1 MKLTVVVPSEDYKS
15 FAGARIRYDRIAASL
30 GDRGIA
36 LSIEEIGRFN
46 PDRTASDAV
55 LISKCHDARSLM
67 VAALFRDRGKLVGVD
82 LFDDYFSQ
90 SEDSRLVRYRHWL
103 ADLVP
108 ICDFALC
115 STKRMAD
122 VVALY
127 RGDLPVLVMN
137 DSAPLQGDAETST
150 RIFEKLRKARET
162 RTVRLAWFGVGDN
175 TYFPIGLRDLATCA
189 PVLNEFRRSGFDIDL
204 TVLTNARALGADGLT
219 LINRLPVPTRVEE
232 WSEAVERAV
241 LTDAFAVL
249 LPVNAQRFSV
259 AKSLNRAVTALSFGC
274 QILSTGFPLYDPF
287 DEFIYRDAATLLS
300 DFAEGTMRLSA
311 EAFDD
316 ARTVLKQLAS
326 PEVEA
331 EALAEFLKCQT
342 PPAPRQALPPV
353 LIHGHSTRAEAHRTV
368 QALGG
373 LSVASPFCAA
383 PLDFDVLF
391 RGDAAGLR
399 MFVSRRASARLLPAS
414 RRRVKGHIT
423 VRGED
428 YLELAQSKG
437 GVRRTSAMDNRD
449 GLRIAVQLAL
459 YGKWMSELEE
469 RMAAAFGPSRI
480 FHSETSPLFPDLWR
494 AA

>member
-67 VAALFRDRGKLVGVD
+67 VAALLRDRGKLVGVD

-90 SEDSRLVRYRHWL
+90 SEDSRLVRYRNWL
-103 ADLVP
+103 ADLVSF
-108 ICDFALC
+108 CDFALC
-115 STKRMAD
+115 STKPMAD
-122 VVALY
+122 VVHHY

-137 DSAPLQGDAETST
+137 DPAPPQGDAETSSLMV
-150 RIFEKLRKARET
+150 EKIRQARET

-175 TYFPIGLRDLATCA
+175 TYFPIGLSDLATCA
-189 PVLNEFRRSGFDIDL
+189 PALNELGRGGFDINL
-204 TVLTNARALGADGLT
+204 TVLTNARALGADGLA
-219 LINRLPVPTRVEE
+219 LINRLPISTRIEE
-232 WSEAVERAV
+232 WSEGAERAL
-241 LTDAFAVL
+241 LTDALAVL
-249 LPVNAQRFSV
+249 LPVNAQPFSV
-259 AKSLNRAVTALSFGC
+259 SKSLNRAVTALSFGC
-274 QILSTGFPLYDPF
+274 QILSTGFPLYETLD
-287 DEFIYRDAATLLS
+287 DFIYRDAANLLS
-300 DFAEGTMRLSA
+300 DLGEGTMRLSV
-311 EAFDD
+311 DVID
-316 ARTVLKQLAS
+316 AVRDLLEQLAS

-331 EALAEFLKCQT
+331 EALAEFLNRQT
-342 PPAPRQALPPV
+342 RTAPKQPLPPT

-391 RGDAAGLR
+391 RGDADGLR
-399 MFVSRRASARLLPAS
+399 MFISRRASTRLLPAA
-414 RRRVKGHIT
+414 RKRLKGQIN

-428 YLELAQSKG
+428 YLELPRLKG
-437 GVRRTSAMDNRD
+437 SGSSTSAMENRD
-449 GLRIAVQLAL
+449 GLPIAVQLAV
-459 YGKWMSELEE
+459 YGKWMSEIEE
-469 RMAAAFGPSRI
+469 HMEAAFGPSRI
-480 FHSETSPLFPDLWR
+480 FRSETSSLFPDLGR